1 MKKIDLNEYVGKAVE
16 HYWNSHSICVCIGYF
31 NRATIIDELA
41 IALNSDF
48 ENDRDSDLK
57 TMMET
62 FFEADEIEDAI
73 TGFYEMFSD
82 NVSQWLCDRIEEK
95 E

>member
-1 MKKIDLNEYVGKAVE
+1 MKKIDLNEYVLKAVE
-16 HYWNSHSICVCIGYF
+16 HYWDSHTVSSAVGYF

-48 ENDRDSDLK
+48 ENDSDSDLN

-62 FFEADEIEDAI
+62 FFEADEIENAV
-73 TGFYEMFSD
+73 TGFYELFCD
-82 NVSQWLCDRIEEK
+82 RVSQWLCTAAEE
-95 E
+95 

>member
-16 HYWNSHSICVCIGYF
+16 HYWNRHSVSSTVDF
-31 NRATIIDELA
+31 FSRATVIDELA
-41 IALNSDF
+41 IALNPDF
-48 ENDRDSDLK
+48 EDDGDSDLK

-73 TGFYEMFSD
+73 TGFCELF
-82 NVSQWLCDRIEEK
+82 
-95 E
+95 

>member
-1 MKKIDLNEYVGKAVE
+1 MKKIDLSEHVGKAVE
-16 HYWNSHSICVCIGYF
+16 HYWNSHSVSSAVDFF

-48 ENDRDSDLK
+48 ENDGDSDFK

-73 TGFYEMFSD
+73 GGFCELF
-82 NVSQWLCDRIEEK
+82 CDRISQWVYTAAEE
-95 E
+95 